1 MAYTGSPS
9 SRDLQR
15 LRFWSAERSET
26 PSEFEGFSGARI
38 KLGAPGS
45 SSRARAL
52 AMLGAPYARSTTMA
66 PRIPPAD
73 ESSLPD
79 EIKRVLAS
87 LPPLNL
93 FKVLANAPSSFKPF
107 LELGGAILFKS
118 ELDAR
123 KREIAILRVAHIT
136 RSNYEWVQHMA
147 LAKHAG
153 VTDEEIEKIA
163 SDELVTSLDTEGNLL
178 CRVAEEITRDVKLSD
193 DALAQI
199 IERYGNRGATE
210 LIIACCWFNLIS
222 RFLES
227 TRVELE

>member
-1 MAYTGSPS
+1 MAYTGSLSP
-9 SRDLQR
+9 RGLQR
-15 LRFWSAERSET
+15 LRVCAAQRSET
-26 PSEFEGFSGARI
+26 SSEFESFSGATI
-38 KLGAPGS
+38 QVGESGS
-45 SSRARAL
+45 SSQPCLL
-52 AMLGAPYARSTTMA
+52 AMLGAPYARSKPMA
-66 PRIPPAD
+66 PRIPPPD

-79 EIKRVLAS
+79 EVKEILAS

-93 FKVLANAPSSFKPF
+93 FRVLANAPASFKPF

-118 ELDAR
+118 EFDAR
-123 KREIAILRVAHIT
+123 KREIAILRVAHLT
-136 RSNYEWVQHMA
+136 RSNYEWVQHVA

-153 VTDEEIEKIA
+153 VSDEEIEKIA
-163 SDELVTSLDTEGNLL
+163 SDEVVSSLDAEDNLL

>member
-1 MAYTGSPS
+1 MV
-9 SRDLQR
+9 
-15 LRFWSAERSET
+15 
-26 PSEFEGFSGARI
+26 
-38 KLGAPGS
+38 
-45 SSRARAL
+45 
-52 AMLGAPYARSTTMA
+52 
-66 PRIPPAD
+66 PRIPPPD

-79 EIKRVLAS
+79 DIKELLGS

-93 FKVLANAPSSFKPF
+93 FKVLANAPASFRPF

-118 ELDAR
+118 EFDAR
-123 KREIAILRVAHIT
+123 KREIAILRVAHVT
-136 RSNYEWVQHMA
+136 RSNYEWVQHVA

-163 SDELVTSLDTEGNLL
+163 SDEIVTSLDGEGNLL

-227 TRVELE
+227 TRVGLE